1 MAQLT
6 FAAMIRGLT
15 RAAMIPAL
23 LLVSCCARPS
33 APDDPFEPM
42 NRVVFGFNEHFNR
55 HVTLPVD
62 WVYTYKVPVGLKRP
76 LHNVLTNLQ
85 SPVVFANELLQCRVQ
100 SAAETLARF
109 FLNSTLGLGG
119 LNDFADVHAGL
130 PPQHADF
137 GQTLADYGVG
147 SGPFLVLP
155 VFGPTSVRDAF
166 GALVDVVADP
176 LFYIPGGWS
185 LLAHTGTVVGVQT
198 VQSFQAH
205 ANALY
210 LRTQLSDTSL
220 EPYTTMRSAYRQTRR
235 NELERASA
243 RAK

>member
-1 MAQLT
+1 M
-6 FAAMIRGLT
+6 
-15 RAAMIPAL
+15 RAAVVPAL
-23 LLVSCCARPS
+23 LLVSCCTQPS
-33 APDDPFEPM
+33 APDDPFEPV
-42 NRVVFGFNEHFNR
+42 NRAVFDFNESFNR

-62 WVYTYKVPVGLKRP
+62 WVYTYQLPVGLKRP
-76 LHNVLTNLQ
+76 LHNVLSNLQ

-119 LNDFADVHAGL
+119 LNDFAGAYAGL

-137 GQTLADYGVG
+137 GQTLATYGVR

-155 VFGPTSVRDAF
+155 VVGPTSARDAF

-185 LLAHTGTVVGVQT
+185 LLAHTGTVVGIET
-198 VQSFQAH
+198 VPSFQAH
-205 ANALY
+205 ANTLY
-210 LRTQLSDTSL
+210 LRTQLSDSSL
-220 EPYTTMRSAYRQTRR
+220 EPYATMRSAYRQARR
-235 NELERASA
+235 SELERASA
-243 RAK
+243 PAK